1 MLQYPS
7 IEGYSTS
14 KQHLGKQCIAFNK
27 YDGSNLRW
35 EWSPKQS
42 WHKFGTRRTMFDA
55 TTDPWSKAIPLFM
68 EIADEIELRAKRVAG
83 SKIERITAFTEYFG
97 PSSFAGQHDH
107 SEPMQLKL
115 FDIALYK
122 RGFMQPED
130 FLKHF
135 ELKPYCAE
143 VVYRGPFTESL
154 KEDVFNGGYE
164 VGEGVIVKG
173 LGVRHEREQWA
184 CKLKTRFWYQ
194 RLKAKFGDQWE
205 QYA

>member
-35 EWSPKQS
+35 EWNPKQG

-55 TTDPWSKAIPLFM
+55 TTEPWSKAIPLFM
-68 EIADEIELRAKRVAG
+68 EIAPDIEYRVMRLLG
-83 SKIERITAFTEYFG
+83 KNIERITAFTELYG
-97 PSSFAGQHDH
+97 PSSFAGQHDW
-107 SEPMQLKL
+107 SEPKELKL
-115 FDIALYK
+115 FDVFTYK
-122 RGFMQPED
+122 KGFIQPQQFVD
-130 FLKHF
+130 AFGKQ
-135 ELKPYCAE
+135 PYCAE

-164 VGEGVIVKG
+164 VSEGVIVKG
-173 LGVRHEREQWA
+173 LREPFS

-194 RLKAKFGDQWE
+194 KLKARYGDQWE